1 LGFGG
6 CVLVF
11 AIKCRVINM
20 SNFIYAIVATVYALV
35 CLTKE
40 TDQGKGATSKSAE
53 NSSKKR
59 AEGELEA
66 LSLNEQIKVQFKP
79 LTYDK

>member
-1 LGFGG
+1 LGFGD

-20 SNFIYAIVATVYALV
+20 SDFVLAIVSMVYALV

-40 TDQGKGATSKSAE
+40 AEQVRCSTSKSAE
-53 NSSKKR
+53 ECLNKGTER
-59 AEGELEA
+59 EL
-66 LSLNEQIKVQFKP
+66 
-79 LTYDK
+79 